1 MELQSNYGFQSSRFP
16 IPRQKFSGF
25 RNSITFHG
33 TDKGRNRNYID
44 KVQDKTFMLYLKKI
58 VNNCLYCFIM
68 IIMNDIDCG
77 NDFFGNY
84 LEGY

>member
-1 MELQSNYGFQSSRFP
+1 
-16 IPRQKFSGF
+16 
-25 RNSITFHG
+25 
-33 TDKGRNRNYID
+33 
-44 KVQDKTFMLYLKKI
+44 MLYSKKI

-77 NDFFGNY
+77 NDFDGNY